1 MAHMKE
7 YSPAEDGTL
16 FTTRFSGPYRHD
28 YYGTRIFQAA
38 VAAARLPQGTTTHDL
53 RHHYASVLLAQGES
67 ASLVLSTYGHLMPDS
82 EKRTRRA
89 IDDAWSS
96 APDVPRDEGYKA

>member
-38 VAAARLPQGTTTHDL
+38 VAAAR
-53 RHHYASVLLAQGES
+53 